1 MLPVL
6 AHAVTLTR
14 LLLSTAS
21 LFSKPLSGMVGKG
34 IALEPRVKPMVIV
47 PFLCPC
53 CKYLSSSIQEAG
65 HRVAVGALDLVSA

>member
-1 MLPVL
+1 
-6 AHAVTLTR
+6 
-14 LLLSTAS
+14 
-21 LFSKPLSGMVGKG
+21 MVGKG